1 MKKFKKIL
9 WQNLVK
15 ITLLTS
21 IVGSCAGIPG
31 NNVKL
36 ENYSNVNQSDLQN
49 IDITYKFLNNLE
61 PIENSDPF
69 HYVCSEK
76 LPGCTKEFQKAAR
89 TTYSDDV
96 FFLLR
101 IGQNIDKL
109 INGKKNSDAGFY
121 NVFNPKSPSKCSV
134 LLKAKISQLMPSV
147 CFVNGFLS
155 TYTLAIFPY
164 YCQHNYQ
171 AQASLI
177 HYPSESSLRDK
188 PINVNPR
195 QVDFSSNKIQI
206 KQTKK
211 GNYLLTED
219 KQRINEGEYFLD
231 ENNNLAKLLKTYELK
246 DKVHEVWS
254 SLWMLSWFVI
264 NPTKYASNAEH
275 PKDAKKIVENNIS
288 EALVRSILND
298 AKSFPECQKNDDGK
312 DRDQKNLS
320 NK

>member
-1 MKKFKKIL
+1 MKSYLIRLITTLIL
-9 WQNLVK
+9 LP
-15 ITLLTS
+15 LLLL
-21 IVGSCAGIPG
+21 GCAGIPG
-31 NNVKL
+31 KRVKL
-36 ENYSNVNQSDLQN
+36 KDYPAVNKN
-49 IDITYKFLNNLE
+49 ILKTSKVSYFIVDNLDKSQGFNIGTTLTKINSPRDFNEELVRNFSKNN
-61 PIENSDPF
+61 IESYQRDNGSCVALVDTSKRDDEFDGICGPHFIISYFTLFTLPF
-69 HYVCSEK
+69 
-76 LPGCTKEFQKAAR
+76 
-89 TTYSDDV
+89 
-96 FFLLR
+96 
-101 IGQNIDKL
+101 
-109 INGKKNSDAGFY
+109 
-121 NVFNPKSPSKCSV
+121 
-134 LLKAKISQLMPSV
+134 
-147 CFVNGFLS
+147 
-155 TYTLAIFPY
+155 

-177 HYPSESSLRDK
+177 HYPSESSLKDRS
-188 PINVNPR
+188 ININPK
-195 QVDFSSNKIQI
+195 QVDFSNNKIQI

-264 NPTKYASNAEH
+264 NPTKYAPNAEH
-275 PKDAKKIVENNIS
+275 PKDAKKIVENTIS
-288 EALVRSILND
+288 EALVRQILND